1 MTTLPPSSTVPSQM
15 SPTANGGRC
24 FGCAAGRFVLVQR
37 NAMYYVAVSLSKAGP
52 MTITTVRLPPEIEAD
67 LSASANQLTR
77 TKSWVINQALREFLA
92 RQVLEQARWQET
104 LLAMESVAKGK
115 LVAEKAVHT
124 WLASWG
130 TADELPPPKAG

>member
-1 MTTLPPSSTVPSQM
+1 
-15 SPTANGGRC
+15 
-24 FGCAAGRFVLVQR
+24 
-37 NAMYYVAVSLSKAGP
+37 
-52 MTITTVRLPPEIEAD
+52 MTITTVRLPPEIEAS
-67 LSASANQLTR
+67 LSACANKLNR

-92 RQVLEQARWQET
+92 RQVLEQTRWQET

-115 LVAEKAVHT
+115 LVEEEAVHT